1 MARMKSTNS
10 VDVKIKEYEEKLRRL
25 KDRYDKVAEALDKL
39 YAEKKELEAK
49 ELLDAIEKSSR
60 TKSEI
65 LAFLESRP

>member
-25 KDRYDKVAEALDKL
+25 KDRCDKVAEALDKL

-60 TKSEI
+60 TKAEI